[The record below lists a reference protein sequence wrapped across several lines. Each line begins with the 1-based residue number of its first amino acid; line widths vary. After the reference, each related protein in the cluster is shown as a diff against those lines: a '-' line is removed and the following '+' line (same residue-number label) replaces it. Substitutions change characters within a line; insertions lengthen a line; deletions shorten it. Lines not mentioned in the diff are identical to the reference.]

1 VVLGSY
7 GLELPWEYQNG
18 LAHCDLDTRE
28 VHEAWAWVEERRAAM

>member
-28 VHEAWAWVEERRAAM
+28 VHEAWAWAEERRAAM